1 MDTLLNA
8 GVVLVMVTSLNASL
22 ASLKPSSFDEGML
35 KLTLIDH
42 EITESIRKAVGLMQ
56 PALSMTLNI

>member
-8 GVVLVMVTSLNASL
+8 SIVLVMVTSLNAGL
-22 ASLKPSSFDEGML
+22 VSLKSSSFDEGMF
-35 KLTLIDH
+35 KLALIDH
-42 EITESIRKAVGLMQ
+42 EIKESIRTAVGLMQ